1 MFSSA
6 FTLSQPIHNLQQ
18 QSKNNNCINCCVVV
32 IITKFTPIACFCVN
46 TFHISFRHQ
55 NVLRVLFLC
64 VYIYFSTFCFFFV
77 FGFKWIIKPLL
88 VFENKHN
95 PCNKLIYMTHNRSER
110 RSSLKKTEATNKKNK
125 KHNNTVAATMMM
137 LLSSRSF

>member
-1 MFSSA
+1 MCFLLLLHFLNP
-6 FTLSQPIHNLQQ
+6 FTIYSNKNSQLKM

-55 NVLRVLFLC
+55 NLLRVLFLC
-64 VYIYFSTFCFFFV
+64 VYIYFSTFCFF

-110 RSSLKKTEATNKKNK
+110 TKQS
-125 KHNNTVAATMMM
+125 
-137 LLSSRSF
+137 

>member
-18 QSKNNNCINCCVVV
+18 QSKNNNCINCLGCSNNNKVY
-32 IITKFTPIACFCVN
+32 TNC
-46 TFHISFRHQ
+46 
-55 NVLRVLFLC
+55 LFLLTHFRFHFVIKTYC
-64 VYIYFSTFCFFFV
+64 EFFFFV
-77 FGFKWIIKPLL
+77 CIFILVPFLFFFGFKWIIKPLL

-110 RSSLKKTEATNKKNK
+110 RNSLKKTEATNKKNK
-125 KHNNTVAATMMM
+125 KHNNTVAATIMTM